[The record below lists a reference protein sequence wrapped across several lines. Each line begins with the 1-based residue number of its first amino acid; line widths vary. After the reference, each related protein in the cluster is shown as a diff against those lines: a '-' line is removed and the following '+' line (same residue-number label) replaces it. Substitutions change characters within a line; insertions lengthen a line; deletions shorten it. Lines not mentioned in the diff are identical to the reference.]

1 VNALTKKIGLF
12 TSIEGETKKEG
23 EEETKREK
31 ENRPINNHFSA
42 DSKMWRSRT

>member
-1 VNALTKKIGLF
+1 MNASTKKIGFF